1 MTATGKIDIRLAKA
15 DDAATVHTLIRTMS
29 AAIPSHFSMR
39 STAEDFAAA
48 LSGKPPDIHAFIAT
62 QDARPVGV
70 LVFFTTFSTWYGSR
84 GIYVQDIFVDENARG
99 QNIGRRLLAAA
110 SKWGEQHHADHLR
123 LSVDRSN
130 TAAQEF
136 YTANKL
142 RHCDDEEIYMIE
154 GDEFRRLASEQ

>member
-1 MTATGKIDIRLAKA
+1 M
-15 DDAATVHTLIRTMS
+15 
-29 AAIPSHFSMR
+29 
-39 STAEDFAAA
+39 
-48 LSGKPPDIHAFIAT
+48 
-62 QDARPVGV
+62 

-99 QNIGRRLLAAA
+99 QNIGQRLLAAA
-110 SKWGEQHHADHLR
+110 SKWGEQHRADHLR

-136 YTANKL
+136 YTASKL